1 MYRALYREYRPEV
14 FSEMLGQ
21 EHIVRIL
28 KNQIETDS
36 TSHAY
41 LFCGTRGTG
50 KTTTA
55 RLLAKGLNC
64 TSEGARPCGQCSAC
78 TAIRDGRFLDVIEI
92 DAASNNGVDNIR
104 ELRESI
110 KYPPAAGRKK
120 VYIID

>member
-1 MYRALYREYRPEV
+1 MYQALYRAYRPEV
-14 FSEMLGQ
+14 FDEVLGQ

-28 KNQIETDS
+28 KNQISTDS

-64 TSEGARPCGQCSAC
+64 LSEGDKPCGKCANCQ
-78 TAIRDGRFLDVIEI
+78 AIRDGSFIDVIEI

-104 ELRESI
+104 ELRESVN
-110 KYPPAAGRKK
+110 YPPAVGRKK
-120 VYIID
+120 STS